1 MDIYWINIETGGV
14 IMNQALIESK
24 KAVVSE
30 ITEKLKNSESTV
42 VVEYRGLSVKEITDL
57 RRALREEDV

>member
-14 IMNQALIESK
+14 IMNQAVIESK

-42 VVEYRGLSVKEITDL
+42 VVDIVDCP
-57 RRALREEDV
+57 